1 MFQRK
6 GEMEGILW
14 LTKINHIRKLT
25 NDFIVYSCIYSTGLP
40 NSFQKLLNY
49 ILKNPMKG
57 GGGRG
62 AHDVTKMEKKYDKQL
77 RLR

>member
-14 LTKINHIRKLT
+14 LTKINHIRKLI

-57 GGGRG
+57 GGRG
-62 AHDVTKMEKKYDKQL
+62 GLRCNENGKKYDKQL